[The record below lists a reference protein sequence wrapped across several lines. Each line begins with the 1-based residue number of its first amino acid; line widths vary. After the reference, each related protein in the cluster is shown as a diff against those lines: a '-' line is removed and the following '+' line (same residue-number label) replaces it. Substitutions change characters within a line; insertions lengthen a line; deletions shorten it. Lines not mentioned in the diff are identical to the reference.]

1 MAAKTYILSYKDCYV
16 YMLTKKSKRWIGTDT
31 TNVHIEEKEKEDY
44 LKCESDIRKSIKTFP
59 ITLLYPLFVV
69 TIAKPVCL
77 IAIKRLYISIYNYL
91 LTTFI
96 SQENTIW
103 LRLEFINFL
112 LLCLMKIFLNFSE
125 YGFVTIPRE
134 KCRRPSS
141 EKCKIVFISTV
152 PRSFVLPS
160 SQDPSSWC
168 QTTKLAHQWNRRIET
183 CWFR

>member
-1 MAAKTYILSYKDCYV
+1 MC
-16 YMLTKKSKRWIGTDT
+16 MLTKKSKRWIGTNT

-69 TIAKPVCL
+69 TIAKAVCL
-77 IAIKRLYISIYNYL
+77 IAIKEDFIYQFTYSNYL

-96 SQENTIW
+96 SQVMIGRRSHSKWITDS
-103 LRLEFINFL
+103 FT
-112 LLCLMKIFLNFSE
+112 FLNFSE
-125 YGFVTIPRE
+125 YGFVTIPRK
-134 KCRRPSS
+134 KCRWPSS
-141 EKCKIVFISTV
+141 EECKIVFISTV

-168 QTTKLAHQWNRRIET
+168 QTTKLAHQWNRRIKT
-183 CWFR
+183 CWFW